1 MKKKLYDCF
10 IFNNETD
17 LLEIRL
23 NILND
28 YVDYFVIIE
37 SSETFTGLKKKLFFN
52 IENYP
57 KFKDKII
64 YGVINKFPKNG
75 TAWQNEDYQ
84 RNYISKLLEN
94 ANSEDFIMISDLDE
108 IPNLK
113 NINLLDYDEKLIVFE
128 QRLFLYKLNYGEAK
142 PSWHGTRCVKK
153 KNLKS
158 PQHLRNLKTH
168 KRYSFYRIDKKYF
181 SNKYEASFKVIENG
195 GWHFSWLG
203 NINFIRKKLES
214 FSHTELNN
222 DKINNANYIDTCIK
236 NLQPLEKKQKIDLKK
251 IPISEEYLP
260 RYIIDNITK
269 YKLLLDQGEM

>member
-37 SSETFTGLKKKLFFN
+37 SSETFTGLKKKLIFN

-64 YGVINKFPKNG
+64 YGVINEFPKNS
-75 TAWQNEDYQ
+75 TAWQNESYQ

-94 ANSEDFIMISDLDE
+94 ANSDDFIMISDLDE

-113 NINLLDYDEKLIVFE
+113 NINLLDYNEKLIVFE
-128 QRLFLYKLNYGEAK
+128 QRLFLYKLNYGESK
-142 PSWHGTRCVKK
+142 PSWHGTRCVQK
-153 KNLKS
+153 KNLKT
-158 PQHLRNLKTH
+158 PQQIRNLKTH

-181 SNKYEASFKVIENG
+181 SNKYEASFKVIKNG

-203 NINFIRKKLES
+203 NINFIRQKLES

-222 DKINNANYIDTCIK
+222 DKINNANYIDSCIK

-251 IPISEEYLP
+251 IPISDEYLP
-260 RYIIDNITK
+260 RYIVDNITK

>member
-37 SSETFTGLKKKLFFN
+37 SSETFTGLKKKLIFN

-64 YGVINKFPKNG
+64 YGVINEFPKNS
-75 TAWQNEDYQ
+75 TAWQNESYQ

-94 ANSEDFIMISDLDE
+94 ANSDDFIMISDLDE

-113 NINLLDYDEKLIVFE
+113 NINLLDYNEKLIVFE
-128 QRLFLYKLNYGEAK
+128 QRLFLYKLNYGETK
-142 PSWHGTRCVKK
+142 PSWHGTRCVQK
-153 KNLKS
+153 KNLKT
-158 PQHLRNLKTH
+158 PQQIRNLKTH

-181 SNKYEASFKVIENG
+181 SNKYEASFKVIKNG

-203 NINFIRKKLES
+203 NINFIRQKLES

-222 DKINNANYIDTCIK
+222 DKINNANYIDSCIK

-251 IPISEEYLP
+251 IPISDEYLP
-260 RYIIDNITK
+260 RYIVDNITK